1 MASRT
6 LLTPALLCEQHAI
19 APTSPRPHGSALPD
33 AALPTVA
40 LPVVALS
47 GAGMPAGTSYAGID
61 AGFGKGSSPPR
72 GRPV

>member
-1 MASRT
+1 MASQT

-19 APTSPRPHGSALPD
+19 APTSPRPHGSALPN
-33 AALPTVA
+33 AAQLNAA

-47 GAGMPAGTSYAGID
+47 VASMPASTSYAGID
-61 AGFGKGSSPPR
+61 AGFGKGSAPPR

>member
-1 MASRT
+1 MASQT

-19 APTSPRPHGSALPD
+19 APTSPRPHGS
-33 AALPTVA
+33 A

>member
-1 MASRT
+1 MASWT

-19 APTSPRPHGSALPD
+19 APTSPRPHGSALPN
-33 AALPTVA
+33 AAQLNAA

-47 GAGMPAGTSYAGID
+47 VASMPASTSYAGID
-61 AGFGKGSSPPR
+61 AGFGKGRAPPR

>member
-1 MASRT
+1 MASWT

-33 AALPTVA
+33 AALP
-40 LPVVALS
+40 VVALS
-47 GAGMPAGTSYAGID
+47 VASMPASTSYAGID
-61 AGFGKGSSPPR
+61 AGFGKGSAPPR